1 MSDYLLAPVD
11 LNKVYKVTYPARNRW
26 KNILLALDI
35 SSDTMT
41 SISTR
46 CRDDPGDCLCEV
58 LIEWL
63 NGGKGSWQNIVRAL
77 SSPTVGQIYL
87 ARTIE
92 KEYIHSTTGKQSL

>member
-1 MSDYLLAPVD
+1 MSNYLAPVD
-11 LNKVYKVTYPARNRW
+11 LNKVYKATYPARDRW

-41 SISTR
+41 SIGTR
-46 CRDDPGDCLCEV
+46 CRDIPEDCFREV

-63 NGGKGSWQNIVRAL
+63 NGGKGSWQNIVKAL
-77 SSPTVGQIYL
+77 SIPTVGHIHL

-92 KEYIHSTTGKQSL
+92 KDHIHSTTGKQSL